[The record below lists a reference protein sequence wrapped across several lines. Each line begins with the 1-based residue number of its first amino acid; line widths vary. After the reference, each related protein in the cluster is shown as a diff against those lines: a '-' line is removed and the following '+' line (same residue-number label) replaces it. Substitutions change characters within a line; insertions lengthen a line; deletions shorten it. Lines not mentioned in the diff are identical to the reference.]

1 MVERVHFCKDCLLQL
16 LQFMVASVEACLSDF
31 YLAATGVYIWIP
43 FSETGSTDI
52 PCVAYVCEFLVS
64 RVTKEDYGAPV
75 LGCTFWAAVASPASC
90 FVYQDIAIFPLALAN
105 DITPLCI
112 QETRIRKYFN

>member
-1 MVERVHFCKDCLLQL
+1 M
-16 LQFMVASVEACLSDF
+16 LQFMVAYLEACLSDF

-90 FVYQDIAIFPLALAN
+90 FVVRPGSSILLGSSFRPEPGMQAAEL
-105 DITPLCI
+105 
-112 QETRIRKYFN
+112 